1 MAAGT
6 GDGTN
11 LPTPLLP
18 KASKRLAVA
27 PPVVVCVCSGVLER
41 DKCWLFAVTAVVTEG
56 DAYTDADVNVDV
68 DIDDVSSSVDCLCN
82 GCVGVL
88 VLAALLEL

>member
-1 MAAGT
+1 MGPCIAAGT
-6 GDGTN
+6 GVDSI

-18 KASKRLAVA
+18 KASKRLAVT
-27 PPVVVCVCSGVLER
+27 PPVVASVCSGVLER
-41 DKCWLFAVTAVVTEG
+41 DKCWLFAVTAVVV
-56 DAYTDADVNVDV
+56 DTDADVNVDG
-68 DIDDVSSSVDCLCN
+68 DIDDVNSSVDCLCN